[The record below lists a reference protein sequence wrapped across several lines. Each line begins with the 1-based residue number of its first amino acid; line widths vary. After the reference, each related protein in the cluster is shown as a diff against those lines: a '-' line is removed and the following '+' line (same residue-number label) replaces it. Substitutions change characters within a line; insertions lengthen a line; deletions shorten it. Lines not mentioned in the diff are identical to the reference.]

1 MLPQPLGAGLVQ
13 HFRSP
18 PPPYRGEDLR
28 FLTEIEDRDQPTL
41 PIDDME
47 RDIVHKAAGTVRYY
61 RDAEGFQ
68 QGAESL
74 LVVGARRDPKAAI
87 RTMRLRIFFERFG
100 TVTQIEAD
108 ADQSDL
114 FGESIRTYL
123 IAQLR
128 ERLAQSNADRGAGR
142 VDELDH
148 NRPSDLVCEG
158 QLSALHVDQANCGYR
173 PGLLDNG
180 KSARALRGE
189 RPEAVGAL
197 P

>member
-1 MLPQPLGAGLVQ
+1 MLPQPLGARLVQ
-13 HFRSP
+13 YFRSP
-18 PPPYRGEDLR
+18 LPPYRGEDLR
-28 FLTEIEDRDQPTL
+28 FLSEIEDRDQPAL

-47 RDIVHKAAGTVRYY
+47 RDVVHKAAGTVRYY
-61 RDAEGFQ
+61 RNAEGFQ
-68 QGAESL
+68 QSAESL
-74 LVVGARRDPKAAI
+74 LVLRARRDPKTAI

-142 VDELDH
+142 VNELDDH
-148 NRPSDLVCEG
+148 GPSDFVREC
-158 QLSALHVDQANCGYR
+158 QLPALRVDQANCRYHPR
-173 PGLLDNG
+173 LLDD
-180 KSARALRGE
+180 
-189 RPEAVGAL
+189 
-197 P
+197 